1 MGNGLLGGEP
11 SHANGWLNEDD
22 DDDNHNDDDDLD
34 VEGNLDDY
42 DDDNHDDD
50 SIDGDRND
58 KRLLEGFSS

>member
-22 DDDNHNDDDDLD
+22 DDDNDDDDLD

-42 DDDNHDDD
+42 DDENHDDD

-58 KRLLEGFSS
+58 NWLVEGFSS